1 MHPQLNAVVQA
12 AQDNAP
18 AITYTGGGS
27 ALMFWGLH
35 ISDVGVIIS
44 AVATLTG
51 VFLQL
56 YVTMHKMRMLERDQ
70 KESERLAL
78 IAAGRG
84 IAADLKSADNS
95 ARTTAL
101 EKKVDA
107 VKEQLTVPPPQA

>member
-1 MHPQLNAVVQA
+1 MHPQLNAVVQGL
-12 AQDNAP
+12 QDNAP
-18 AITYTGGGS
+18 AITYTGGTS
-27 ALMFWGLH
+27 ALVFYGLH
-35 ISDVGVIIS
+35 ISDIGIIVS
-44 AVATLTG
+44 MFATLAG
-51 VFLQL
+51 VFLQV

-84 IAADLKSADNS
+84 IAADLKSAENS
-95 ARTTAL
+95 ARITAL